1 MDYRQRIVTALKELA
16 VTRGFFRVTV
26 DELADQAGISK
37 RTIYRY
43 FAGKEEII
51 KAVVTDF
58 MSGAEQKIHQ
68 ALASSADPLDK
79 IQFALKVLPEHI
91 RQIQPLALYDLQ
103 KYYPHLWEEIERF
116 RAAKIQMIYE
126 SLLNSDD
133 RGRFRQ
139 VDSRIFTTALLA
151 SVRAV
156 VNPAFIMENN
166 LNIEETIESI
176 FTIFLHGVVKEK

>member
-1 MDYRQRIVTALKELA
+1 MAYRQRIVNAMRELA
-16 VTRGFFRVTV
+16 FTGGFHRVTM
-26 DELADQAGISK
+26 DELAAQAGISK

-43 FAGKEEII
+43 FDSKEEII
-51 KAVVTDF
+51 KEVLADF
-58 MSGAEQKIHQ
+58 LAAAEQKLLE
-68 ALASSADPLDK
+68 ALACSADPLEK
-79 IQFALKVLPEHI
+79 IQYALKVLPGNI
-91 RQIQPLALYDLQ
+91 GRFQPMALYDLQ

-116 RAAKIQMIYE
+116 RAAKIQMLYE

-133 RGRFRQ
+133 RDRFRQ

-166 LNIEETIESI
+166 LNIEETIQSI